1 MPNGHK
7 QPPTREEIYRQII
20 VTLPDSAPIITARQA
35 LFDALH
41 ASGVEFQ
48 HIDSI
53 ELLHAELLL
62 LAAGEDVHAVCRHVI
77 SVGAA
82 VTAEQNGALHSA
94 GVVAPVV
101 NDPLYRHQWAL
112 PQISAEPAWLRAQT
126 MVNLFAPGVVVAVV
140 DSGIQTAHP
149 DLVNHLWIDGFGNHG
164 FNTITGGGN
173 VIDGDGHGTRLAGL
187 IDALSNDGVGIAAAE
202 WPLRL
207 MAVKF
212 IDIRNPP
219 TAWSGAA
226 AIVLALLGGA
236 DIICCAWGG
245 GRCPVRCAPTGNP
258 PGQWLGPGGC
268 PRRRRRRQRR
278 PRQ

>member
-112 PQISAEPAWLRAQT
+112 P
-126 MVNLFAPGVVVAVV
+126 
-140 DSGIQTAHP
+140 
-149 DLVNHLWIDGFGNHG
+149 
-164 FNTITGGGN
+164 
-173 VIDGDGHGTRLAGL
+173 GD
-187 IDALSNDGVGIAAAE
+187 
-202 WPLRL
+202 
-207 MAVKF
+207 
-212 IDIRNPP
+212 
-219 TAWSGAA
+219 
-226 AIVLALLGGA
+226 
-236 DIICCAWGG
+236 
-245 GRCPVRCAPTGNP
+245 
-258 PGQWLGPGGC
+258 
-268 PRRRRRRQRR
+268 
-278 PRQ
+278 